1 MKLVEL
7 SNLLNNTI
15 ISFIYAQ
22 IPTKK
27 RQHYAIDINSKI
39 RAHTGTPRVNTTNI
53 ISYILPRKKV
63 FKNEF
68 KIKKGLHRSLIKNF
82 TKKKLGGGYT

>member
-1 MKLVEL
+1 MQWIL
-7 SNLLNNTI
+7 
-15 ISFIYAQ
+15 
-22 IPTKK
+22 
-27 RQHYAIDINSKI
+27 HSKS
-39 RAHTGTPRVNTTNI
+39 RVHTGTSRVNTTNI

-82 TKKKLGGGYT
+82 TKKKMGGGYL